1 VEGNDSNLGSSL
13 NSSIENPG
21 TISRSKRL
29 WIATILGS
37 LGAFAPLSIDMYLPA
52 LPILADYFHTS
63 ASFIQLSLTF
73 FLLGISLGQLFA
85 GPISDIRGRR
95 KPLLIGLVIYCFV
108 SILCIF
114 SPSIWT
120 FILLRF
126 IQGLAGSVGMVISR
140 AIVRDL
146 YSGTELTKFF
156 ALLSLVN
163 GAAPILAPVAGALL
177 LNFVPW
183 QGIFIVLGLIG
194 FIMFIVV
201 LFGLSETLPA
211 EKRLKG
217 GIKNTLKTFQ
227 SLIVDRSFF
236 GYALSQGLVSAAMF
250 AYISGSPFVVQ
261 SIYGSSPE
269 IFSLIFAINGLGI
282 MIASQT
288 TGRLAGKVQES
299 KLLVFG
305 LSMSVFGA
313 LVLLLLLLLQ
323 AELWMV
329 IIPLFFVVSSVGV
342 VNTAG
347 FSLAMQSQGKNAGS
361 AAALLG
367 VLSLSIGG
375 ITSPLVGLGG
385 DQSAIPMG
393 LVMVCAT
400 CGAVLSYVLLVLIKK
415 RLS

>member
-1 VEGNDSNLGSSL
+1 MGSSL
-13 NSSIENPG
+13 DSQLDNPD
-21 TISRSKRL
+21 TITRSKRL
-29 WIATILGS
+29 WMAVVLGS
-37 LGAFAPLSIDMYLPA
+37 LASFAPLSIDMYLPA
-52 LPILADYFHTS
+52 LPIIADYFYTS
-63 ASFIQLSLTF
+63 ASFVQLSLTF

-95 KPLLIGLVIYCFV
+95 KPLLTGLIIYFIV
-108 SILCIF
+108 SILCVF

-126 IQGLAGSVGMVISR
+126 IQGLAGSFGMVISR

-163 GAAPILAPVAGALL
+163 GAAPILAPVLGALL
-177 LNFVPW
+177 LGFVPW

-194 FIMFIVV
+194 FAMFIVV
-201 LFGLSETLPA
+201 LFGLRETLPI
-211 EKRLKG
+211 ENRVKG
-217 GIKNTLKTFQ
+217 GTKNTLLIFQ
-227 SLIVDRSFF
+227 KLIGDRIFL
-236 GYALSQGLVSAAMF
+236 GYALTQGLVSASMF
-250 AYISGSPFVVQ
+250 AYIAGSPFVVQ
-261 SIYGSSPE
+261 SIYSASPE
-269 IFSLIFAINGLGI
+269 IFSLIFALNGIGI
-282 MIASQT
+282 MIASQA
-288 TGRLAGKVQES
+288 TGRLAGRVQES

-313 LVLLLLLLLQ
+313 LVLLLLLVLQ
-323 AELWMV
+323 AELWV
-329 IIPLFFVVSSVGV
+329 IIIPLFFVVSSVGV

-375 ITSPLVGLGG
+375 ITSPLVGIGG
-385 DQSAIPMG
+385 DQSALPMG
-393 LVMVCAT
+393 LVISCASI
-400 CGAVLSYVLLVLIKK
+400 GAILIYVFLVLRKPSKSKK
-415 RLS
+415 TAS